1 MPELTTQQLLSLDQ
15 YTRLRDAA
23 RNAVQ
28 HGVYPNAKAA
38 LAAYVALTDALTGD
52 LSEWQATHDATTA
65 AVQPAIASLQAG
77 LQQIIAGLEAV
88 AAADVTIFPSISA
101 AIGAGEEEE

>member
-1 MPELTTQQLLSLDQ
+1 MPELTTQQLLSLDA

-38 LAAYVALTDALTGD
+38 LAAYAALTEALAGD

-65 AVQPAIASLQAG
+65 AVQPAIAQLQAG

-88 AAADVTIFPSISA
+88 AAADPTIFP
-101 AIGAGEEEE
+101 AITAQLETSE